1 LLQRFY
7 IGIYTG
13 TVEAMP
19 MACLTLAATP
29 IVLNL
34 KKKYTNCER
43 KNNFGTNHSHM
54 PITIKIYNLTTLV
67 IRQWLCYN
75 YWVSQ
80 KIYTQLKL

>member
-29 IVLNL
+29 ILTLAATPIVLNF
-34 KKKYTNCER
+34 KKKY
-43 KNNFGTNHSHM
+43 
-54 PITIKIYNLTTLV
+54 
-67 IRQWLCYN
+67 
-75 YWVSQ
+75 
-80 KIYTQLKL
+80 KL

>member
-34 KKKYTNCER
+34 KKNIQIVRE
-43 KNNFGTNHSHM
+43 
-54 PITIKIYNLTTLV
+54 KIILGQI
-67 IRQWLCYN
+67 IRTCQ
-75 YWVSQ
+75 
-80 KIYTQLKL
+80 